1 MKKKIYLYATRI
13 TSEDY
18 FSIDK
23 YYVEVDDS
31 LNSSKVFDEVRE
43 QQMKLYYYSIWHLK
57 EIDEKIIF
65 DKTISSWNSIVEVE
79 LFKLV
84 SQDLSYKLTDFVLK
98 QVKWKW
104 YNENNSKIFSNDDS
118 VIEYVR
124 SEIKR
129 REKTRK
135 LISNDSDDWLEL
147 DWIQD
152 FEESNSFR
160 NWTYLFL
167 KDDKTTNNFVSY
179 FTEESSEWLNSF
191 KKEIW
196 ISSNTNELEIW
207 FEKWDKIYCEF
218 DELWEFEIECSKS
231 SDIWIFIKCYLSDFN
246 ELLENWYLKF
256 ISENNES
263 NLFTSK
269 WNHIKYLKTSKVDF
283 SSLEKQKMILE
294 SMKKHDINNMN

>member
-135 LISNDSDDWLEL
+135 KRKNKKIN
-147 DWIQD
+147 
-152 FEESNSFR
+152 
-160 NWTYLFL
+160 L
-167 KDDKTTNNFVSY
+167 K
-179 FTEESSEWLNSF
+179 W
-191 KKEIW
+191 
-196 ISSNTNELEIW
+196 
-207 FEKWDKIYCEF
+207 
-218 DELWEFEIECSKS
+218 
-231 SDIWIFIKCYLSDFN
+231 
-246 ELLENWYLKF
+246 
-256 ISENNES
+256 
-263 NLFTSK
+263 
-269 WNHIKYLKTSKVDF
+269 
-283 SSLEKQKMILE
+283 
-294 SMKKHDINNMN
+294 